1 MSGSESVQV
10 FLPFVYICIAVGD
23 TELSIRDGL
32 GSHWLFKP
40 RHILCLP
47 QARIFLYSVRWEVDF
62 GFVDIDEP

>member
-32 GSHWLFKP
+32 GSH
-40 RHILCLP
+40 
-47 QARIFLYSVRWEVDF
+47 
-62 GFVDIDEP
+62 